1 MDSNQNNPINANKDI
16 NKNVTISNKAT
27 QQVDRRKRAYA
38 LINSGKTPV
47 VISEEEF
54 LVPSQYD
61 ENKKYK
67 VNFKDLWSCECPDF
81 KNRCKDNDLYCK
93 HIQSIQVWLKL
104 RNSFDVEN
112 IDTRE
117 EACPNC
123 DSFNIKKDG
132 IRKNKNGSKQRYC
145 CKNCDK
151 RFVLEQ
157 LKYIKANGK
166 DITMSMDLYFK
177 GFSLSD
183 ISDHFK
189 QFHNKDI
196 HFDTIR
202 RWIRKYTKIMNDY
215 TKEHKADTGSRWHN
229 DEQMVK
235 VGSEWKWN
243 NNLLDSETRF
253 LLSTHLSKTRTIK
266 DTRTL
271 YQKGKQQSN
280 NLPDEVYTDGLFI
293 YDRAVKKEFNCKK
306 RYGKPARDS
315 ITHIRNVG
323 IAKLENNNKIE
334 RFHGTFREW
343 DKVKRG
349 FGNDETLEDWDEAFR
364 LYYNFIKKH
373 MALDGLTPSQ
383 IANIELA
390 LGRNRWLGLLKQSL
404 DYNEK
409 LAKHPNTTENNKNSE
424 TP

>member
-1 MDSNQNNPINANKDI
+1 
-16 NKNVTISNKAT
+16 
-27 QQVDRRKRAYA
+27 
-38 LINSGKTPV
+38 
-47 VISEEEF
+47 
-54 LVPSQYD
+54 
-61 ENKKYK
+61 
-67 VNFKDLWSCECPDF
+67 
-81 KNRCKDNDLYCK
+81 
-93 HIQSIQVWLKL
+93 
-104 RNSFDVEN
+104 
-112 IDTRE
+112 
-117 EACPNC
+117 
-123 DSFNIKKDG
+123 
-132 IRKNKNGSKQRYC
+132 
-145 CKNCDK
+145 
-151 RFVLEQ
+151 
-157 LKYIKANGK
+157 
-166 DITMSMDLYFK
+166 
-177 GFSLSD
+177 
-183 ISDHFK
+183 
-189 QFHNKDI
+189 
-196 HFDTIR
+196 
-202 RWIRKYTKIMNDY
+202 MNDY